1 MLRNM
6 IFSVLAQQIAA
17 WTPQSSAGSV
27 LGSQDFVIVTNNY
40 KPQVETR
47 SITYAFM
54 YAPVLTYDIT
64 LTRLDSFTLTLG
76 RSLVTLQC
84 TDTQTWCTE
93 GSM

>member
-1 MLRNM
+1 M
-6 IFSVLAQQIAA
+6 FFVLAQQIAA

-27 LGSQDFVIVTNNY
+27 LGSQDFVTNNY
-40 KPQVETR
+40 KPQVETS

-54 YAPVLTYDIT
+54 YARRSCLAVLTYDIT
-64 LTRLDSFTLTLG
+64 LTRFDSFTLTLG